1 MRELPI
7 TAPSGEARPDSPPAS
22 PRRDAA
28 ARTERQRRLRY
39 DRAQR
44 DARRQRALVSAWLR
58 TLSRAR

>member
-1 MRELPI
+1 M
-7 TAPSGEARPDSPPAS
+7 SVYDARAAVEGA
-22 PRRDAA
+22 RAA
-28 ARTERQRRLRY
+28 AAEASAAAQSLVR